1 MYNLQKPDG
10 GITEMIT
17 YVNDYLSG
25 EANFLSEESNYPDS
39 ATKMGPG
46 RATKLGRKNC
56 EGVPAMYTF
65 QKPDGGITEMITYV
79 NGYLSGESL
88 FLSEESNNNIADATQ
103 MSMDKT
109 EELTSRESREEFS
122 EYRPTQG
129 QVKQAIIMAKQPNLD
144 GNGIP
149 DAIST
154 TKGAKDLSWLAND
167 GARSVPR
174 ARHPLRLCPI
184 LQQRK
189 ASNKIAM
196 CESPTNK
203 RPTKFLIKR
212 FACDKNKKRA
222 MHANDSTSYVI
233 K

>member
-1 MYNLQKPDG
+1 MWGEQETGHEWQSAFPVSATKLGRKKCAGVPAVYSLLKPDA
-10 GITEMIT
+10 GITKMIT
-17 YVNDYLSG
+17 YVND
-25 EANFLSEESNYPDS
+25 
-39 ATKMGPG
+39 
-46 RATKLGRKNC
+46 
-56 EGVPAMYTF
+56 
-65 QKPDGGITEMITYV
+65 I
-79 NGYLSGESL
+79 LSGESH
-88 FLSEESNNNIADATQ
+88 FLSEESNNNLADATQ
-103 MSMDKT
+103 MSMDQT
-109 EELTSRESREEFS
+109 EELSNRENLEEFS

-129 QVKQAIIMAKQPNLD
+129 QVDQAIIMAKQPNFD

-184 LQQRK
+184 LQQRM

-203 RPTKFLIKR
+203 KPTKFLIKW

>member
-1 MYNLQKPDG
+1 
-10 GITEMIT
+10 
-17 YVNDYLSG
+17 
-25 EANFLSEESNYPDS
+25 
-39 ATKMGPG
+39 
-46 RATKLGRKNC
+46 
-56 EGVPAMYTF
+56 MYTF

-79 NGYLSGESL
+79 NGYLSGESK
-88 FLSEESNNNIADATQ
+88 FLSEESYHTIANATQ
-103 MSMDKT
+103 MSMDWT
-109 EELTSRESREEFS
+109 EELYRRESREEFS

-129 QVKQAIIMAKQPNLD
+129 QVEQAIIMAKQPNLD

-203 RPTKFLIKR
+203 RPTNFLINW
-212 FACDKNKKRA
+212 FACDKIKEKA
-222 MHANDSTSYVI
+222 EHANDSTSYVI